1 MNPLY
6 ICLIALAY
14 IIIGLL
20 GLFLIFPIS
29 KRLGHTISLQP
40 DEYGDDDW
48 GLIILSSLIWPIGL
62 TILFIF
68 ILCFTYS
75 RLVHIIE
82 HYWNSKYGK
91 QENV

>member
-6 ICLIALAY
+6 ICLIVIAY

-48 GLIILSSLIWPIGL
+48 SLIIIASLGWPIGL
-62 TILFIF
+62 AILFVV
-68 ILCFTYS
+68 ILCLIYTC
-75 RLVHIIE
+75 LVHTIE
-82 HYWNSKYGK
+82 HYWDNKYGK
-91 QENV
+91 KENI